1 MKKFFLE
8 QSDDK
13 KYHLFVWDSAT
24 GKISH
29 IAQSDEVKELGY
41 KCYIIRKNKSQYQL
55 FTCYNN
61 MIRKVIVPN
70 ANVERYLGYFI
81 WKNKDV
87 WYLYDSK
94 TEQTEILGDQRFEAQ
109 ISLGIRAWL
118 EIPSW
123 PYFMVKQDDGTFNLT
138 FITGKGIYRCGP
150 YKKVKQ
156 GYADNFIAYKDD
168 MFCDVYVPYPPY
180 ILAPKSDE
188 DKFNAFICPHNAFYW
203 KDKTND
209 WFCIEG
215 GRALANNAFQ
225 EHYLIENVPYARL
238 YELVGTEK
246 KLIAEGKL
254 QVNKCNGKIATCI
267 DGVCYLRQGNKI
279 DFANPK
285 MIFSRKVK
293 KFFTGK

>member
-1 MKKFFLE
+1 MKKFLVE

-29 IAQSDEVKELGY
+29 IARSNEVKKLGY
-41 KCYIIRKNKSQYQL
+41 DSYIIRKNKSQYQL
-55 FTCYNN
+55 FIGRNGI
-61 MIRKVIVPN
+61 IRKVIVSN

-81 WKNKDV
+81 WKDKDV
-87 WYLYDSK
+87 WYLYDSE
-94 TEQTEILGDQRFEAQ
+94 TEQTEMLGERFEAQ

-123 PYFMVKQDDGTFNLT
+123 PYFVIKQDGGTFNLT
-138 FITGKGIYRCGP
+138 FITGKGIYHCGP
-150 YKKVKQ
+150 YKKLKQ
-156 GYADNFIAYKDD
+156 GYTDKLIAYKDD

-180 ILAPKSDE
+180 LLAPKSE
-188 DKFNAFICPHNAFYW
+188 EQKFDNIIASNNAFYW
-203 KDKTND
+203 RDKTND

-225 EHYLIENVPYARL
+225 EHYLIENVPYASL
-238 YELVGTEK
+238 YELVGTER
-246 KLIAEGKL
+246 KLIAEGKF
-254 QVNKCNGKIATCI
+254 QVNKCNGNIASCI
-267 DGVCYLRQGNKI
+267 DGVCYFRQGNKI

-285 MIFSRKVK
+285 MLFSRKVK